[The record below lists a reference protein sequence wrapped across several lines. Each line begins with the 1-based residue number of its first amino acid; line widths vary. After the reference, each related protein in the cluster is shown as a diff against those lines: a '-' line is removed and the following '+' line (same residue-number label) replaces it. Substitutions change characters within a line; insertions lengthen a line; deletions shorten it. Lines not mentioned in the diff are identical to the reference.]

1 MCFFQ
6 VSGSLLTQTLDL
18 RKIEKTEDWSPD
30 CENVTASVTSNRYKF
45 TMRSVNCQM
54 LIVKSFHLFFI
65 IFSVNCQIVSS
76 FFFKFVI
83 GPWWRILTGKNL
95 LAIGVDL

>member
-45 TMRSVNCQM
+45 TMRSVNCQ
-54 LIVKSFHLFFI
+54 
-65 IFSVNCQIVSS
+65 IVSS
-76 FFFKFVI
+76 FLHISFS
-83 GPWWRILTGKNL
+83 
-95 LAIGVDL
+95 